1 MSYGTV
7 TAAKDASDLAASG
20 LSPAT
25 SRLAPSNASDP
36 ITTPRHERLRARLML
51 LALLSLTVAFWAAVI
66 GLAVKV

>member
-20 LSPAT
+20 PSPT
-25 SRLAPSNASDP
+25 TPHLAPSNASDP